1 MKAYIIIGMQK
12 FGIDWDIIK
21 VVFTNR
27 DEAIKVCRELN
38 EPITG
43 WEYNIQEMELN

>member
-1 MKAYIIIGMQK
+1 MKAYIIVGMQK

-21 VVFTNR
+21 TVFLDK
-27 DEAIKVCRELN
+27 DEAIKVYKSLN

-43 WEYNIQEMELN
+43 WEWNVKEMEVQ